1 MNILNMLNRSGKMAL
16 SALQAVGLT
25 AVVGVAGVAAWQYLG
40 SPEEDNTAF
49 NPAQYN
55 PGEVVYVAGANTGGY
70 GSNSYSG
77 MGGEQNSSVRV
88 SAKNLQRMD
97 SRVRAEQAALEMEE
111 EAAMM
116 QTQQAS
122 AAPAP
127 GPAYQMG
134 GTEGF
139 GIGANAANE
148 LDLKNNPMAAMS
160 QSMEGIKNM
169 VANAQQQA
177 QQQAAAQEAPA
188 GAAPAALASARPNW
202 AGKAGSGG
210 SNGFNA
216 SFTVQDS
223 GKNAGGTA
231 KGASGAMQGADA
243 IAAAQAQAA
252 RMLEGGSR
260 IRGRS
265 SFGNADGGL
274 TGGRDASIMGGSQ
287 GDKDRNDLEF
297 IRKRSADAAANR
309 HRASNEGARAFLA
322 STQVSGGMR
331 IAADNVTTGQGQGSR
346 DFNSDYETH
355 LRGLGSWGDQQI
367 SEAENRA
374 SDRTDLISLWL
385 TTIAGVALACWA
397 LSKLAALAKAAV
409 VAWPLWVAYGI
420 ALAAAVVLCSYL
432 MNQAYKYAEAWGG
445 GWLSTW
451 AGITGIVG
459 CAALA
464 ATVFF
469 NTSSLF
475 KKATT
480 VLSSVAGEGGTA
492 AGGFG
497 GGAGGF
503 GGSMEGGFSTNLL
516 DNLLGLFKP

>member
-77 MGGEQNSSVRV
+77 VGGEQNSSVRV
-88 SAKNLQRMD
+88 SAKNLQRID
-97 SRVRAEQAALEMEE
+97 NRVRAEQAALEMEE

-139 GIGANAANE
+139 GMGANAANE

-216 SFTVQDS
+216 SFAVQDS
-223 GKNAGGTA
+223 GKNAGGAA

-260 IRGRS
+260 IRGRA
-265 SFGNADGGL
+265 SFGNANGGL

-346 DFNSDYETH
+346 DMNGDYTAN
-355 LRGLGSWGDQQI
+355 LRGIQRWATGETTKQNTRDEDRNALEKWLWWAIGLGAVTIIAIPLLRKIPVWGVW
-367 SEAENRA
+367 AA
-374 SDRTDLISLWL
+374 GVL
-385 TTIAGVALACWA
+385 TAIAGVVVAMAGL
-397 LSKLAALAKAAV
+397 KAAEYAHV
-409 VAWPLWVAYGI
+409 WGGDTISKTTGWVAIAMAAGI
-420 ALAAAVVLCSYL
+420 AASWIFTNHIQKFYDKIWKILGVAKDSVSSGISS
-432 MNQAYKYAEAWGG
+432 MRSGG
-445 GWLSTW
+445 IKS
-451 AGITGIVG
+451 
-459 CAALA
+459 
-464 ATVFF
+464 FF
-469 NTSSLF
+469 KKIISLF
-475 KKATT
+475 K
-480 VLSSVAGEGGTA
+480 
-492 AGGFG
+492 
-497 GGAGGF
+497 
-503 GGSMEGGFSTNLL
+503 N
-516 DNLLGLFKP
+516 KPM